1 MKFIYTL
8 TIAFLI
14 MSCSPKIRL
23 TRLINKHPE
32 LVDTSKIS
40 TNGTI
45 KVIDSASYNDLANY
59 YDSLIAQILM
69 KSFNYKVNDTTI
81 CNCDSVIKTVVIN
94 NKDFSKQKLK
104 DKAKKLFEKPFTFK
118 KDTLGISIDLCYKD
132 GNIQYTI
139 TSKQYKIDTCKEY
152 KYYDFK
158 EFWLALA
165 LLVISLIIIIK
176 K

>member
-1 MKFIYTL
+1 MKLIYTL
-8 TIAFLI
+8 TIALLI
-14 MSCSPKIRL
+14 MSCSPKSRL

-45 KVIDSASYNDLANY
+45 KVINSASYNDLANY

-81 CNCDSVIKTVVIN
+81 CNCDSVIKPVIIKN
-94 NKDFSKQKLK
+94 RELSKQKIK
-104 DKAKKLFEKPFTFK
+104 DKAKNLFQKPFTFK

-132 GNIQYTI
+132 GNINYTI

-152 KYYDFK
+152 RYYDFK
-158 EFWLALA
+158 EFWIAIA
-165 LLVISLIIIIK
+165 LLVISLIIILK